1 MDLDQSE
8 GEAGMS
14 YLARL
19 KRKISED
26 APRFGATKVSK
37 APFVPFVAP
46 ESAPLRQIS
55 TATIDREAFEERA
68 AIREFDAGFD
78 RKEAE
83 RLAHNDLRQ

>member
-1 MDLDQSE
+1 
-8 GEAGMS
+8 MS
-14 YLARL
+14 YLDRL

-26 APRFGATKVSK
+26 VCHMEATKVSK

-55 TATIDREAFEERA
+55 MATIDREAFEERA
-68 AIREFDAGFD
+68 AIREFDGGFD

-83 RLAHNDLRQ
+83 RLAHNDFRK